1 MKKNKTS
8 AASSS
13 VRQLTDLLP
22 FFNGLKHRYALGAF
36 LLLVTNGSAL
46 LIPWLLK
53 RAVEQ
58 LNHPGGNGFSAGEYA
73 LMIALLA
80 VTYCLVRIFS
90 RTIILHGARQV
101 EFRVREALFARLLQL
116 DQSFFSRERTGDLL
130 SRFSNDLTNIRMLAG
145 FGVMNLLNTVIIYC
159 AALWLMLLI
168 SPLLTIAALAS
179 LPLMVLTVQSVS
191 GKIFTL
197 SREAQEE
204 LANVSNH
211 AEEAFSA
218 ALLIKSY
225 CREGEFSKRFN
236 DAAKRCLDKNLKLAR
251 LRGFIIPVMALATGA
266 GTLAVLFLGGRQVI
280 QGTMTLGDFVAFSG
294 YLALLVWPTM
304 VLGWMLTLFQRG
316 GASMARINELLSA
329 KSSVHEI
336 DKPIRVSAINQGLS
350 FRNLTFSY
358 AERPVLQDLSFDVQA
373 GERVG
378 ITGPVGSG
386 KSTLLQLIPRLLP
399 IKDGMLFIDE
409 QDINHLSLE
418 DLRNMIGYLPQEATL
433 FSRTIAENIR
443 YGGDGDYRR
452 SAELAGL
459 GPDLDNFSQGLETLI
474 GERGVALSGGQRQRV
489 ALARA
494 MVRNPL
500 LLLLDD
506 PLAAVDAGNEDEI
519 LKALSTAWQG
529 KTVLMVSHRLSA
541 FRDCHRVLVLDQG
554 RIAEQGT
561 VAELLQLGGRYAE
574 LARRQGAVGESQAQN
589 LE

>member
-1 MKKNKTS
+1 MKNNTTTAATS
-8 AASSS
+8 SM
-13 VRQLTDLLP
+13 RQLADLLP
-22 FFNGLKHRYALGAF
+22 FFNGLKSRYALGA
-36 LLLVTNGSAL
+36 LLLLITNGSAL
-46 LIPWLLK
+46 LVPWLLK

-58 LNHPGGNGFSAGEYA
+58 LSHPRSDGFSAGDYA

-80 VTYCLVRIFS
+80 VAYCLVRIGS
-90 RTIILHGARQV
+90 RTVMLHGARQV

-145 FGVMNLLNTVIIYC
+145 FGAMSILNTVIIYG

-168 SPLLTIAALAS
+168 SPLLTLAALAS
-179 LPLMVLTVQSVS
+179 LPVMVLTVQAVS

-204 LANVSNH
+204 LATVSNH

-218 ALLIKSY
+218 AVLIKSY

-236 DAAKRCLDKNLKLAR
+236 DAAERCLNKNLKLAR

-266 GTLAVLFLGGRQVI
+266 GTLAVLFVGGRQVI
-280 QGTMTLGDFVAFSG
+280 QGVMTLGDFVAFSG

-304 VLGWMLTLFQRG
+304 VLGWILTLFQRG
-316 GASMARINELLSA
+316 GASMARINELLTARSA
-329 KSSVHEI
+329 VHEM
-336 DKPIRVSAINQGLS
+336 DEPFRTAPLNQGVM
-350 FRNLTFSY
+350 FKNLTFSY
-358 AERPVLQDLSFDVQA
+358 AERPVLQEISFEVRA
-373 GERVG
+373 GERIG

-399 IKDGMLFIDE
+399 VKDGMLFLDGR
-409 QDINHLSLE
+409 DINQLHLG
-418 DLRNMIGYLPQEATL
+418 DLRDMIGYLPQEATL
-433 FSRTIAENIR
+433 FSRSIAENIR
-443 YGGDGDYRR
+443 YGGEGDCRK

-459 GPDLDNFSQGLETLI
+459 APDLDSFSQGLETLI
-474 GERGVALSGGQRQRV
+474 GERGVTLSGGQRQRV

-494 MVRNPL
+494 MVRNPA

-519 LKALSTAWQG
+519 LNALSAAWQG

-541 FRDCHRVLVLDQG
+541 FRDCHRVLVLDEG
-554 RIAEQGT
+554 RIVEQGT
-561 VAELLQLGGRYAE
+561 AAELLQQGGRYAE
-574 LARRQGAVGESQAQN
+574 LARRQGTGGVKT
-589 LE
+589 